1 MKQDLELRGCRANT
15 VLTYLRC
22 ARKFAAH
29 FKRSPAEMGP
39 AEVRQFLLHL
49 VETRK
54 VTPSTYN
61 VYSAALTFLYHVTLN
76 RAADVPALPRMKVP
90 MRTPT
95 VLSGTEVARLLAAV
109 TSRKY
114 RAVLMLA
121 YGAGL
126 RVGEVCKLHRSD
138 IDPKRMVVTIRD
150 AKRGRERHV
159 MLSPRLLEAIRL
171 YLRIDKPKEPYLF
184 PSRVTGMPISRD
196 AVSRTLARAVARAR
210 LGKRVTPHSLRHAFA
225 THLLESGADLRTV
238 QVLLGHASI
247 RSTTRYLHVSMA
259 RLQSLRSPLD
269 LLGSREGNALG

>member
-1 MKQDLELRGCRANT
+1 MKQDLELRGCRVNT

-29 FKRSPAEMGP
+29 FKRSPAEMGT
-39 AEVRQFLLHL
+39 AEIRQFLVHL

-61 VYSAALTFLYHVTLN
+61 VYAAALTFLYHVTLD
-76 RAADVPALPRMKVP
+76 RAADVPSLPRMKVP
-90 MRTPT
+90 MRTPI
-95 VLSGTEVARLLAAV
+95 VLSGTEVVRLLAAV
-109 TSRKY
+109 TSRRY
-114 RAVLMLA
+114 RAALMLA

-126 RVGEVCKLHRSD
+126 RVSEVCKLNRSD
-138 IDPKRMVVTIRD
+138 IDPKRMVISIRD

-159 MLSPRLLEAIRL
+159 MLSPRLLEAVRL
-171 YLRIDKPKEPYLF
+171 YLRIDKPQGPYLF
-184 PSRVTGMPISRD
+184 PSRVTAMPISRD
-196 AVSRTLARAVARAR
+196 AVSKTLARAVARAGI
-210 LGKRVTPHSLRHAFA
+210 GKRITPHSLRHAFA
-225 THLLESGADLRTV
+225 THLLESGTDLRTV

-269 LLGSREGNALG
+269 ILGSREGNALG